1 MKAII
6 LSIGDELLIG
16 NTLNTNSHWLGNELT
31 EIGIYVIAH
40 WAIPDKK
47 ETIIEYLSEATKM
60 AQVILITGGLG
71 PTNDD
76 LTVESIAEFFGEPLI
91 FHNESWEHIKEI
103 YKVRGRVLHEPS
115 IKMAYLPKNAIAIK
129 NTQGTAPGSIYYKDD
144 CMIVSMPG
152 VPYEMKDMM
161 KLTVLPLIKER
172 YRLPYIMNSHIYTAG
187 VGETILADALVDFE
201 KNIPK
206 NFSLAYLPNVG
217 KVRLRISGHGE
228 NKDELTTISTQLTQ
242 DALALIGKY
251 VYSTDNPSFEAVVG
265 EMLQDRK
272 LTISSAESCT
282 GGYISHVITK
292 VSGSSNYYK
301 GSIISY
307 SNEIKTSLLGVKES
321 TLNEF
326 GAVSEQTVSEMLS
339 GALQQLN
346 TDIAI
351 AVSGVAGPT
360 GGTKVK
366 PVGCVYIGIG
376 NQERQY
382 IKKFNFTKDRERNIE
397 LSAVSSLV
405 MLKIFLL
412 KYYPLN
418 MDSE

>member
-16 NTLNTNSHWLGNELT
+16 NTLNTNSHWIGNELT
-31 EIGIYVIAH
+31 EIGIDVIAH
-40 WAIPDKK
+40 WSIPDKK
-47 ETIIEYLSEATKM
+47 EIIIEYLSEATKT
-60 AQVILITGGLG
+60 AQIVLITGGLG

-76 LTVESIAEFFGEPLI
+76 LTVEAIAEFFELPLI

-103 YKVRGRVLHEPS
+103 YKARGRQLHEPS

-144 CMIVSMPG
+144 CMIASMPG

-161 KLTVLPLIKER
+161 RLTVIPSIKER
-172 YRLPYIMNSHIYTAG
+172 FRLPYIINSHVYTAG

-206 NFSLAYLPNVG
+206 NFSLAYLPRVG

-228 NKDELTTISTQLTQ
+228 DRNQLEKISNQLT
-242 DALALIGKY
+242 DEVLSLIGKY
-251 VYSTDNPSFEAVVG
+251 VYSTDNPSFEAVIG
-265 EMLQDRK
+265 QMLQDRK
-272 LTISSAESCT
+272 LTIGSAESCT
-282 GGYISHVITK
+282 GGYISHLITK
-292 VSGSSNYYK
+292 VAGSSNYYM

-307 SNEIKTSLLGVKES
+307 SNNVKTSLLGVQSS
-321 TLNEF
+321 TLNKF

-351 AVSGVAGPT
+351 AVSGIAGPT
-360 GGTKVK
+360 GGSKEK

-376 NQERQY
+376 DHEHQY
-382 IKKFNFTKDRERNIE
+382 IRKFNFTKDRERNIE

-405 MLKIFLL
+405 MLRIFLQ
-412 KYYPLN
+412 KNYPLAI
-418 MDSE
+418 DGE